1 MAKTDGVARIIAL
14 AALGKNGGGST
25 GGTTNYL
32 DLINKPKINNVELT
46 GNKTLEDLGINIPEL
61 PVASAATLGGIKV
74 GENLEILDDGTLNA
88 KGADKDNL
96 TITENTD
103 GKLQSVGVLD
113 SNTNTVTKV
122 WTGTLAEYN
131 AITSKDAGTIYY
143 ITDEEDTHA
152 TQEYVDNAIQTAL
165 GTIESE
171 LGGI

>member
-1 MAKTDGVARIIAL
+1 M
-14 AALGKNGGGST
+14 N
-25 GGTTNYL
+25 
-32 DLINKPKINNVELT
+32 INN
-46 GNKTLEDLGINIPEL
+46 GNEKIFIKGREIASKKYVDDNKYTLPL
-61 PVASAATLGGIKV
+61 ASNETLGGIKV

>member
-1 MAKTDGVARIIAL
+1 MNNKLLDTASLAEVKTYVDGI
-14 AALGKNGGGST
+14 
-25 GGTTNYL
+25 
-32 DLINKPKINNVELT
+32 INNKQNILVP
-46 GNKTLEDLGINIPEL
+46 GNNI
-61 PVASAATLGGIKV
+61 TID
-74 GENLEILDDGTLNA
+74 ENNVINA